1 VGGTNLAATAADSR
15 DFYAMAGILALAG
28 AGGLLASRL
37 RQPVLVAYIIVGIAV
52 GPFGTGWVSPG
63 EQLEVLARLG
73 IAVLLFLVG
82 LKLDVHLIRQT
93 GPVALATGL
102 GQIVFTSVVGFLI
115 ALLLGLEPV
124 TALYVAIALTFSS
137 TIIIVKLLS
146 DKRELEELHGRI
158 AIGFLIV
165 QDIVVI
171 ALMIGLT
178 AFGSRRTQSLPA
190 EVAWTLGKG
199 GILLAGTVVAARV
212 VLPRVLAAAS
222 RSSEVL
228 MLAGVAWAVALAAAS
243 DALGFSTEIGAFIA
257 GVAVASTPFREA
269 MSARLV
275 SLRDFLLLFFFLD
288 LGATLEF
295 AEISAQAVTAAVLSL
310 FVLVGNPVIVMIIM
324 GVMRY
329 PARVSFL
336 AGLTVAQISEF
347 SLILAALGYSL
358 GHIDRST
365 LGLVTLVG
373 LVTISASTYL
383 ILSSKPLYARLAS
396 VLAVF
401 ERARTRAPPV
411 RTPDPV
417 DVLVMGLG
425 RLGGTVAARLTEAG
439 LRVLGVDFDPEA
451 VARWQRDGGGA
462 LLGDVESGDLLDAL
476 PLEHARWVVCTI
488 PEPLAG
494 RALLHELRARGYR
507 GAVALTATNGRDHA
521 QLRDAGADVVLY
533 PQDTAAE
540 VLAARITA
548 PSGYPSTAR
557 LEPREGED
565 AILPVDDITER

>member
-1 VGGTNLAATAADSR
+1 MNSTNLAATAADGR

-37 RQPVLVAYIIVGIAV
+37 RQPVLVAYIVVGIAV
-52 GPFGTGWVSPG
+52 GPFGTGWVNPG

-102 GQIVFTSVVGFLI
+102 GQIVFTSVVGFVI

-124 TALYVAIALTFSS
+124 TAGYVAVALTFSS

-171 ALMIGLT
+171 AMMIGIT
-178 AFGSRRTQSLPA
+178 AVGSRRTQGLAA
-190 EVAWTLGKG
+190 EVAWTVGKG
-199 GILLAGTVVAARV
+199 VLLLVGAAVAARV
-212 VLPRVLAAAS
+212 VLPRVLSAAS

-228 MLAGVAWAVALAAAS
+228 MLAGVAWAVALAAGS
-243 DALGFSTEIGAFIA
+243 DAMGFSSEIGAFIA
-257 GVAVASTPFREA
+257 GIAVASTPFREA

-295 AEISAQAVTAAVLSL
+295 AEISTQAVSAAVLSL
-310 FVLVGNPVIVMIIM
+310 FVLVGNPLIVMVIM
-324 GVMRY
+324 GLMRY

-383 ILSSKPLYARLAS
+383 ILSSKPLYARLAPA
-396 VLAVF
+396 LAVF
-401 ERARTRAPPV
+401 ERARTRTPPI
-411 RTPDPV
+411 PSAHPV
-417 DVLVMGLG
+417 DVLVIGLG
-425 RLGGTVAARLTEAG
+425 RLGGTVARRLSDAG
-439 LRVLGVDFDPEA
+439 IEVLGVDFDPEA
-451 VARWQRDGGGA
+451 VGRWQRSGGRA
-462 LLGDVESGDLLDAL
+462 LLGDVESVDLLDAL
-476 PLEHARWVVCTI
+476 PLERVRWVVCTV
-488 PEPLAG
+488 PEPLLG
-494 RALLHELRARGYR
+494 RALLHELRARGYT
-507 GAVALTATNGRDHA
+507 GAVALTAANDRDRA
-521 QLRDAGADVVLY
+521 GLRDAGADVVLY
-533 PQDTAAE
+533 PQADAAE
-540 VLAARITA
+540 VLASLVV
-548 PSGYPSTAR
+548 PSLRRASPAGP
-557 LEPREGED
+557 EPGQGED
-565 AILPVDDITER
+565 TVLPVDDVAEG